1 MQIKIFMESPAGD
14 VKEVVVT
21 DPNKDLVPLMVAG
34 WHQVQIQEPV
44 TQRTGCTGAT
54 PARAGGRGKVK
65 WQI

>member
-34 WHQVQIQEPV
+34 WHQVRSRNRSA
-44 TQRTGCTGAT
+44 RTGHTGT
-54 PARAGGRGKVK
+54 ARAGGRGKVK

>member
-34 WHQVQIQEPV
+34 WHQVRLQEPV
-44 TQRTGCTGAT
+44 GHATGHTGT
-54 PARAGGRGKVK
+54 ARAGGRGKVK